1 MWLSSLEAWPAG
13 CCVLRRSPF
22 SGKAAYY
29 PPTRQHR
36 NTTTTTGNQNM
47 MSARVSSLL
56 ACLALGA
63 AVPAVPADRY
73 PCHRT
78 EGQPTCNVLELLAA
92 IPEVSTFVRALKAA
106 GTKFTNG
113 SVEAGNLTI
122 FAPTNDAFGALPPGR
137 LEGLLDPNNIDEL
150 RAVLTYH
157 IVDPD
162 PAGSPL
168 GPIFAKDLKEGE
180 VKTQEGESVYIRLD
194 LASAASSLRPNGAIF
209 VDRARVVKADLAAS
223 DGVIHTVS
231 GVLEP
236 LGLNHLYFRY
246 LTGEYNCGQV
256 DAGPRMPASIFDKE
270 NAMALQAVSQLS
282 SPPPPPPPPPPHTPP
297 MT

>member
-1 MWLSSLEAWPAG
+1 MVGVMTDSN
-13 CCVLRRSPF
+13 
-22 SGKAAYY
+22 
-29 PPTRQHR
+29 HR
-36 NTTTTTGNQNM
+36 NRTTYTHNNNNHHHHHHHRRQPNM
-47 MSARVSSLL
+47 MSARASAVL

-63 AVPAVPADRY
+63 AVPAVPAARDTY
-73 PCHRT
+73 PCHRS
-78 EGQPTCNVLELLAA
+78 EGQPTCDVLGLLAA

-122 FAPTNDAFGALPPGR
+122 FAPTNDAFGQLPPGR

-180 VKTQEGESVYIRLD
+180 VKTMEGESVDIRLG
-194 LASAASSLRPNGAIF
+194 SAERYEGPNGAIF
-209 VDRARVVKADLAAS
+209 VDRARVVKADLVAS

-246 LTGEYNCGQV
+246 ITGEYNCGQV
-256 DAGPRMPASIFDKE
+256 DAGPRMPASLFDKE
-270 NAMALQAVSQLS
+270 NAMALQSVSQLS
-282 SPPPPPPPPPPHTPP
+282 SPPPHTPP
-297 MT
+297 PVT

>member
-1 MWLSSLEAWPAG
+1 
-13 CCVLRRSPF
+13 
-22 SGKAAYY
+22 
-29 PPTRQHR
+29 
-36 NTTTTTGNQNM
+36 M
-47 MSARVSSLL
+47 MSARVSALL

-63 AVPAVPADRY
+63 AVPAVPADTCRV
-73 PCHRT
+73 
-78 EGQPTCNVLELLAA
+78 EGHPTCTVLGLLAA
-92 IPEVSTFVRALKAA
+92 IPELSTFVRALKAA
-106 GTKFTNG
+106 NLTDGPGGDGDCPLCCSSFEASRGNCTKF
-113 SVEAGNLTI
+113 TI
-122 FAPTNDAFGALPPGR
+122 FAPTNDAFGQLPPGR
-137 LEGLLDPNNIDEL
+137 LEGLLDPSNIDEL

-157 IVDPD
+157 VVDPD

-180 VKTQEGESVYIRLD
+180 VKTMEGESVDIR
-194 LASAASSLRPNGAIF
+194 LASASSILRPIGAIF
-209 VDRARVVKADLAAS
+209 VDRARVVKADLVAS

-270 NAMALQAVSQLS
+270 NAMALQSVSQLS
-282 SPPPPPPPPPPHTPP
+282 SPPPHTPP
-297 MT
+297 VT

>member
-1 MWLSSLEAWPAG
+1 M
-13 CCVLRRSPF
+13 
-22 SGKAAYY
+22 
-29 PPTRQHR
+29 T
-36 NTTTTTGNQNM
+36 
-47 MSARVSSLL
+47 SARVSSLL
-56 ACLALGA
+56 ACLSLGA
-63 AVPAVPADRY
+63 AVPALPAARDT
-73 PCHRT
+73 CHV
-78 EGQPTCNVLELLAA
+78 EGQPTCTVLGLLAA

-106 GTKFTNG
+106 NLTEGQDCPLCCSEFEASHGNCTKF
-113 SVEAGNLTI
+113 TI

-137 LEGLLDPNNIDEL
+137 LEGLLDPSNIDEL

-157 IVDPD
+157 VVDPD

-168 GPIFAKDLKEGE
+168 GPIFAKDLKDGE
-180 VKTQEGESVYIRLD
+180 VKTMEGESVYIRL
-194 LASAASSLRPNGAIF
+194 ASAASSSRPNGAIF
-209 VDRARVVKADLAAS
+209 VDRARVVKADLVAS

-282 SPPPPPPPPPPHTPP
+282 SPPPPPPPPPHTHP

>member
-1 MWLSSLEAWPAG
+1 MVGVMTDSN
-13 CCVLRRSPF
+13 
-22 SGKAAYY
+22 
-29 PPTRQHR
+29 HR
-36 NTTTTTGNQNM
+36 NRTTYTHNNNNHHHHHHHRRQPNM
-47 MSARVSSLL
+47 MSARASAVL

-63 AVPAVPADRY
+63 AVPAVPAARDTCRVD
-73 PCHRT
+73 
-78 EGQPTCNVLELLAA
+78 GQPTCDVLGLLAA

-106 GTKFTNG
+106 GTKFTPG

-122 FAPTNDAFGALPPGR
+122 FAPTNDAFGQLPPGR

-180 VKTQEGESVYIRLD
+180 VKTMEGESVDIRLG
-194 LASAASSLRPNGAIF
+194 SAERYEGPNGAIF
-209 VDRARVVKADLAAS
+209 VDRARVVKADLVAS

-246 LTGEYNCGQV
+246 ITGEYNCGQV
-256 DAGPRMPASIFDKE
+256 DAGPRMPASLFDKE
-270 NAMALQAVSQLS
+270 NAIALQSVSQLS
-282 SPPPPPPPPPPHTPP
+282 SPPPHTPSP
-297 MT
+297 VT